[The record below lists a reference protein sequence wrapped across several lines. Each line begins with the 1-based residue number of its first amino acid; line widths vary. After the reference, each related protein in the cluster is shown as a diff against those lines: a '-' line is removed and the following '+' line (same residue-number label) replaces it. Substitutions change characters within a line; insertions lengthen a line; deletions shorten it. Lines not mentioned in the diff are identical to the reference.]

1 MGVSFRGSIEDKP
14 IELPAARLAQPD
26 GAMKARLSYLLGED
40 FSAAAKYVEA
50 QGDRLAVRGFLCP
63 PSISRSRRD
72 RQHLIVNGRPVLD
85 NALATMVQRSYGDTI
100 YGHRHPQWVLYID
113 VPTEEVDV
121 NVHPAK
127 AHVRFRDERRIMG
140 QLFRLCEDA
149 IGKMRAGSESDAR
162 VVSKPLA
169 TLRPASSPPTK
180 GIESPTIPE
189 VTGKPANKDVL
200 AFPTVEAA
208 KQLNFASAGSQVQSA
223 PSSDS
228 EAQSLGRAIGQ
239 VGALGLA
246 EHPDGLLVVDIHAA
260 HERVLYER
268 LKQSHQARGSDPQP
282 LVAPAS
288 VSVSAL
294 EADAVE
300 DRLVELQELGF
311 ELTRTGQQRFEL
323 SAVPAVLASLR
334 GFDAAGFTRRLLQA
348 DGGDAA
354 HVARETGFELLGE
367 IACKTALRSG
377 DVIDASRLDQLLRE
391 MESTPRSGYCN
402 HGRPT
407 WIILQQRELEA
418 FFLRGR

>member
-1 MGVSFRGSIEDKP
+1 MARIRQLAAATIARIAAGEVIDRPASVLRELIDNAIDSGAKNVSIATRGGGIDSIAITDDGCGIERSDLPLAFQQSATSKIADSDDLFSVATLGFRGEALASIAAVAEVTLKSRQSEAEHAYAVDVHEGKVSPSRPTALPSGTRVEVNDLFLRLPARRKFLKTVRAENNALRGVLVRTALANMGVSFRGSIEDKP

-180 GIESPTIPE
+180 GIESPTVPE

-200 AFPTVEAA
+200 AFPTVEA
-208 KQLNFASAGSQVQSA
+208 
-223 PSSDS
+223 S
-228 EAQSLGRAIGQ
+228 EAAKFCQCREP
-239 VGALGLA
+239 GAERTQLRQRK
-246 EHPDGLLVVDIHAA
+246 HSRSVV
-260 HERVLYER
+260 
-268 LKQSHQARGSDPQP
+268 P
-282 LVAPAS
+282 
-288 VSVSAL
+288 
-294 EADAVE
+294 
-300 DRLVELQELGF
+300 
-311 ELTRTGQQRFEL
+311 
-323 SAVPAVLASLR
+323 
-334 GFDAAGFTRRLLQA
+334 
-348 DGGDAA
+348 
-354 HVARETGFELLGE
+354 
-367 IACKTALRSG
+367 
-377 DVIDASRLDQLLRE
+377 
-391 MESTPRSGYCN
+391 
-402 HGRPT
+402 
-407 WIILQQRELEA
+407 
-418 FFLRGR
+418 